1 MIFFKNVASADYNK
15 LIYDFKISSITG
27 EDINFSEYKNK
38 AILLV
43 NVASYCGFTKQYV
56 DLQKLWELYRD
67 KGFVVVGIPS
77 NSFNQEKNSEKE
89 IKEFCDVNFN
99 VNFPMSSIYDVRGE
113 NAHDLYKWAKNQYGK
128 STVPKWNF
136 HKILIDKNGGIVD
149 TFASFTNPQS
159 KKIINKIEE
168 ILN

>member
-1 MIFFKNVASADYNK
+1 MICNTYSSTSRSFYNLEIKSIDGTNIAFKD
-15 LIYDFKISSITG
+15 
-27 EDINFSEYKNK
+27 YKNK
-38 AILLV
+38 AVLIV
-43 NVASYCGFTKQYV
+43 NVASNCGFTKQYS
-56 DLQKLWELYRD
+56 DMQKLWDNYKESGLI
-67 KGFVVVGIPS
+67 VLAIPS